1 VNWKDAF
8 RRWSAL
14 FSAIVRGRR
23 LMANTRLAQNSATD
37 IRPRIERSMNG
48 AGDHFTYPGGAIGI
62 GFYRAPQPC
71 SPRREQRLGSREVV
85 RLGIHQS
92 IEEMPGQDRK

>member
-1 VNWKDAF
+1 
-8 RRWSAL
+8 
-14 FSAIVRGRR
+14 
-23 LMANTRLAQNSATD
+23 
-37 IRPRIERSMNG
+37 MNG
-48 AGDHFTYPGGAIGI
+48 SGDYFTYPGGAIGI